1 MSHFLLLLAA
11 GITTSSTA
19 HAFILPR
26 ATGNAHPIRG
36 GGGSDVVGSSSSIS
50 SSSILEGT
58 STPLQWQGH
67 GPPSRRSKGA
77 CHAARLGSLSHAMGK
92 ASKRL
97 YNKLRVSVWDKYSLT
112 ALRGGRGGLGRAGIP
127 HDEVTFRRRGPDR
140 ELTSIPQAERYS
152 SGDWLHN
159 IYNLPGTCARF
170 LPPSIASLPPSTA
183 SPRAVYSHLPSLSP
197 VGSQVFSHQKSATH
211 SPPPSLPPSLSQA
224 RKSSNESRASS
235 SST

>member
-1 MSHFLLLLAA
+1 MSHILLLLLAA

-26 ATGNAHPIRG
+26 VTGNAWPIRG
-36 GGGSDVVGSSSSIS
+36 GGSDVGSSS

-58 STPLQWQGH
+58 STPLQWHGH

-97 YNKLRVSVWDKYSLT
+97 SNKLRVNVLDKYSLT
-112 ALRGGRGGLGRAGIP
+112 ALRGGLGGLGRAGIP

-159 IYNLPGTCARF
+159 IYNLPGT
-170 LPPSIASLPPSTA
+170 
-183 SPRAVYSHLPSLSP
+183 
-197 VGSQVFSHQKSATH
+197 SAL
-211 SPPPSLPPSLSQA
+211 PPSLPPSPLPSLQPFFV
-224 RKSSNESRASS
+224 SPHLL
-235 SST
+235 